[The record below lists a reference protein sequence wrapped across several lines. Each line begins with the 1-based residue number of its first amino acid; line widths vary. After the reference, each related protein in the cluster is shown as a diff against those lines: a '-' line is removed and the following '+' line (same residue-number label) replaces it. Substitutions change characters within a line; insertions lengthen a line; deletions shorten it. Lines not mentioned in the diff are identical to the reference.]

1 METAERH
8 ILGSA
13 EPLTDAERAE
23 RLCELAAW
31 GVDLSLIWAGL
42 DKSPTQRLE
51 EWAAFQAFATDL
63 QDAMKASRATSYSG
77 YSENPPSN

>member
-1 METAERH
+1 METTKRR

-13 EPLTDAERAE
+13 EPLTDAERAV
-23 RLCELAAW
+23 RLRELADW

-51 EWAAFQAFATDL
+51 EWVAFQAFAADL
-63 QDAMKASRATSYSG
+63 RHAMEASQADPLAQAS
-77 YSENPPSN
+77 SNVG